1 MIKDNLGAVS
11 GLTLLLVIILGIIFL
26 LVVLTVLGQFNENV
40 CVICR
45 WICSPLA
52 KMINGIIPF
61 FDPINCNACGVC

>member
-1 MIKDNLGAVS
+1 MKKGNFGEVS

-26 LVVLTVLGQFNENV
+26 LVILTVLGQFSENV

-52 KMINGIIPF
+52 KVINNIIPF
-61 FDPINCNACGVC
+61 YNPINCDACGVC